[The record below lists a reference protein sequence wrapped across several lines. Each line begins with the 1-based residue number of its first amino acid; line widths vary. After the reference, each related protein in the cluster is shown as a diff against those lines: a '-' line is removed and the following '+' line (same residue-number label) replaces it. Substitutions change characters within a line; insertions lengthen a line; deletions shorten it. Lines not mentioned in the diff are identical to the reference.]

1 MSSGTLLLLRLL
13 HIVSGVVWVGAL
25 TLLSLFIL
33 PSVRATGPAG
43 GAVMQQLT
51 QVRRMPVWLMV
62 VSMLTLLSGI
72 GLYWHDSGG
81 FQSSAWLGS
90 GSGRMFGLGGVLAI
104 AGAAI
109 GMAVN
114 VPAAKRLG
122 AIMGEIQSAGRP
134 PSADQ
139 SAQLQRL
146 QGRLSSVGMLV
157 TVLLLLATAAM
168 AVARYM

>member
-62 VSMLTLLSGI
+62 TSMLTLLSGI

>member
-13 HIVSGVVWVGAL
+13 HIVTGVVWVGAVTLL
-25 TLLSLFIL
+25 TLLIL
-33 PSVRATGPAG
+33 PSLRAAGPAG

-51 QVRRMPVWLMV
+51 QVRRMPLWLMAGSV
-62 VSMLTLLSGI
+62 LTLVSGI

-109 GMAVN
+109 GMIVN
-114 VPAAKRLG
+114 GPAAKRLG
-122 AIMGEIQSAGRP
+122 ELMGQIQSAGRP

-139 SAQLQRL
+139 SAELQRL

-157 TVLLLLATAAM
+157 MILLLLATAAM

>member
-1 MSSGTLLLLRLL
+1 
-13 HIVSGVVWVGAL
+13 
-25 TLLSLFIL
+25 
-33 PSVRATGPAG
+33 
-43 GAVMQQLT
+43 MQQLT

-62 VSMLTLLSGI
+62 TSMLTLLSGI